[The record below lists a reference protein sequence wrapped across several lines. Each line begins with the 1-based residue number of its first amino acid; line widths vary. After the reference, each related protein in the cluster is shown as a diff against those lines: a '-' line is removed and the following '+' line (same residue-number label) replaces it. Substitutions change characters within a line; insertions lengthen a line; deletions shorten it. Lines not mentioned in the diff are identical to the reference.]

1 MHGFLHDFPQKSK
14 QKERPKAHQP
24 VSSYHLLRF
33 CDIVITYNNFQE
45 GKKMEHI
52 IWNREMRMRGIART
66 RERHPA
72 RPPEK
77 KMVEKCYNKRTVLQE
92 KIR

>member
-1 MHGFLHDFPQKSK
+1 
-14 QKERPKAHQP
+14 
-24 VSSYHLLRF
+24 
-33 CDIVITYNNFQE
+33 
-45 GKKMEHI
+45 MEHI